1 MVNQCLRWFRTMIKR
16 STIRATLKEIVQKVH
31 RFMFPQPFVLTA
43 QQRHARRICIPWQ
56 CINKKVT
63 QNEMEWNASKTTMK
77 QRCRCSIQTDSH
89 SCRISVKWVLE
100 TTSSHGHANSFEKW
114 QRKKHPNRFA
124 FMTANSHICHL
135 KCGTWLKR
143 HFDIIKVWP
152 GMKGKTHKLPPRFL
166 KYHME
171 ISVLALILDS
181 QPARNLESPIH
192 RRNKEKHRKRERKW
206 KTKENKISENRK
218 TPHRHKLSEKRKRM
232 H

>member
-1 MVNQCLRWFRTMIKR
+1 MKRKQNYDETAMPMLNSNRFAFMSDQREMGFRNDIIAWPCKQLR
-16 STIRATLKEIVQKVH
+16 
-31 RFMFPQPFVLTA
+31 
-43 QQRHARRICIPWQ
+43 
-56 CINKKVT
+56 
-63 QNEMEWNASKTTMK
+63 
-77 QRCRCSIQTDSH
+77 
-89 SCRISVKWVLE
+89 
-100 TTSSHGHANSFEKW
+100 KW